1 MLSFAT
7 HEAAMAFSVTA
18 ESLSATSAPKF
29 LIGPI
34 TEGSQGMLYGPPG
47 VGKTLLAM
55 ELALGLASG
64 TSRLHHPDTISAP
77 QWKAP
82 VPACVLYVAGE
93 MHNAELAKRIELG
106 GKRNLGNRFHLLSNA
121 MLWHSQK
128 TVINIADK
136 AGQKLVMDEAL
147 DVGAALVILDNLDT
161 LTKDIDENSKTEV
174 SVINEWLL
182 TFRYSNIAVLQVHHE
197 SKAGSPRGSGVRSTP
212 LDYQIRLAN
221 AALDLPDDAPPGANF
236 NVSFSKVREDLG
248 RTVRPFNMRL
258 EDSLW
263 AFSTPVQSKL
273 EHLLA
278 FMDAVGEWSPH
289 DIAKELAV
297 SLSYVYQLREKA
309 IDAGRW
315 PWKKGGKGG
324 KASIN

>member
-1 MLSFAT
+1 MP
-7 HEAAMAFSVTA
+7 FSVSA
-18 ESLSATSAPKF
+18 ESLSSTASPKF

-64 TSRLHHPDTISAP
+64 ASRLHHPDTISAP

-82 VPACVLYVAGE
+82 SPSSVLYVAGE
-93 MHNAELAKRIELG
+93 MHNAELAKRIDLG
-106 GKRNLGNRFHLLSNA
+106 GKRALAGRFHLLSNA

-128 TVINIADK
+128 QTINIAEK
-136 AGQKLVMDEAL
+136 GGQDLVMTEAL
-147 DVGAALVILDNLDT
+147 ACGASLVVLDNLDT
-161 LTKDIDENSKTEV
+161 LTKNIDENSKTEV
-174 SVINEWLL
+174 SIINEWLL

-248 RTVRPFNMRL
+248 RTVRPFNMAL
-258 EDSLW
+258 EASSW
-263 AFSTPVQSKL
+263 AFSTPLQSRL
-273 EHLLA
+273 EHLLSI
-278 FMDAVGEWSPH
+278 MEAVGEWHPH
-289 DIAKELAV
+289 DIAREMDV
-297 SLSYVYQLREKA
+297 SLSHVYRLRDRARE
-309 IDAGRW
+309 AGRW
-315 PWKKGGKGG
+315 PWSKKIAKL
-324 KASIN
+324 

>member
-1 MLSFAT
+1 MPFAV
-7 HEAAMAFSVTA
+7 SA
-18 ESLSATSAPKF
+18 ESLSTTTAPRF

-82 VPACVLYVAGE
+82 FPASVLYVAGE
-93 MHNAELAKRIELG
+93 MHNAELAKRIDLG
-106 GKRNLGNRFHLLSNA
+106 GKRPLGNRFHLLSNA
-121 MLWHSQK
+121 MLWHAHKK
-128 TVINIADK
+128 TINIAERE
-136 AGQKLVMDEAL
+136 GQKLVMEEAL
-147 DVGAALVILDNLDT
+147 GCGAALVILDNLDT

-174 SVINEWLL
+174 SIINEWLL

-248 RTVRPFNMRL
+248 RTVRPFNMAL
-258 EDSLW
+258 HDSLW
-263 AFSTPVQSKL
+263 AFSTPAQSKL
-273 EHLLA
+273 EHLLTIMEA
-278 FMDAVGEWSPH
+278 IGEWQPH
-289 DIAKELAV
+289 AIAQEMGV
-297 SLSYVYQLREKA
+297 HLSHVYRLRDRAREQ
-309 IDAGRW
+309 GRW
-315 PWKKGGKGG
+315 PWSKKVSKL
-324 KASIN
+324 